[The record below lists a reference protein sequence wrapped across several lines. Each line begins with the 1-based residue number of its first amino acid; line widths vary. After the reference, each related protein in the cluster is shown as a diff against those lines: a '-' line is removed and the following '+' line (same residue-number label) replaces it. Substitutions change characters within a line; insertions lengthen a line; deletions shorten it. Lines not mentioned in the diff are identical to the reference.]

1 MGEHG
6 AITAPGSL
14 QTVRTYT
21 LLENLLEG
29 SQVVRAVVVI
39 QNGKDNFQFCVSYFG
54 EILLKTLCNGISP
67 K

>member
-39 QNGKDNFQFCVSYFG
+39 QNGKDNFQFCVSYFR
-54 EILLKTLCNGISP
+54 
-67 K
+67 